1 MDDPLLVRFGFALLV
16 LRVRVRHRDRAGE
29 PPVRRPGDR
38 TLQVARGLQRPGQH
52 LVEVDLL
59 GALERPLQLSAE
71 LVHAGVEAL
80 DHLGTPLVRRPV
92 GPPADDEQDEKE
104 HHESAETHADPNK
117 QVRRRHD
124 PATVKKPALPTDCSG
139 GLSR

>member
-1 MDDPLLVRFGFALLV
+1 MASGSITSVASAPFRWPAASSVRASTSS
-16 LRVRVRHRDRAGE
+16 RSIRARE
-29 PPVRRPGDR
+29 LSEDATPAPF
-38 TLQVARGLQRPGQH
+38 
-52 LVEVDLL
+52 LL

-80 DHLGTPLVRRPV
+80 DHLGNPLVRRPV

-117 QVRRRHD
+117 QVRRRHN
-124 PATVKKPALPTDCSG
+124 PAAVKKPALPTDCSG